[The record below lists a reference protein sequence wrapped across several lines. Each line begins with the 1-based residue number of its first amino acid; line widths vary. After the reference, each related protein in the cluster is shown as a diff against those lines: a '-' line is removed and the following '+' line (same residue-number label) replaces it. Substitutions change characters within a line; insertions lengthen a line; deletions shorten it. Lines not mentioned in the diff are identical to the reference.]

1 MHVQTKAQSALRTRE
16 IIAGK
21 KVSPEKQAMRN
32 KKWRNNRAKNTSP
45 DKKAKCNEDQR
56 NYRAFSLSMEC
67 TITKFLQVVNQG
79 QLYVC
84 ICWDQQYNK
93 RSVTIL
99 LIR

>member
-1 MHVQTKAQSALRTRE
+1 
-16 IIAGK
+16 
-21 KVSPEKQAMRN
+21 MRN
-32 KKWRNNRAKNTSP
+32 KKQRNYRAKNTSP

-84 ICWDQQYNK
+84 ICWDQQCNK